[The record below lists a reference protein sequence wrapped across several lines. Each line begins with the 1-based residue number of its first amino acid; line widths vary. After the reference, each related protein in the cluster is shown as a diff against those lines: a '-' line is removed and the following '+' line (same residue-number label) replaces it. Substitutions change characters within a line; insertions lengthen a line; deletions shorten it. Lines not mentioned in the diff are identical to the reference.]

1 MWTKENR
8 GRFDLS
14 QQRYPSDLT
23 AEEWRLVEPLIPPAK
38 CGGGNRRIDMREVEN
53 GLMYTVDHVSVTRDP
68 ERPAAEP
75 AQRDA
80 TETAGIIASHPSTS
94 HSGARL

>member
-8 GRFDLS
+8 GRFDRS

-38 CGGGNRRIDMREVEN
+38 CGGGNRRIDMREAES
-53 GLMYTVDHVSVTRDP
+53 GLMYILSTRFQWRASPKDLP
-68 ERPAAEP
+68 PSRPNETPPKPP
-75 AQRDA
+75 A
-80 TETAGIIASHPSTS
+80 
-94 HSGARL
+94 